1 MIYICEYDDSAPAEL
16 LQQYAEHLPI
26 PVYQGLAEGVKW
38 KKYRERILAWLLF
51 VYVVGYEKMKTLNI
65 QRTAL
70 GKPYSAADSQFYFN
84 ISHCESACACIISD
98 VPCGVDI
105 EKKFGLRESMIR
117 KICHPDEYD
126 ILCTF
131 SYEVQEMQLR
141 ALWSLKES
149 YVKMDGRGLGYGVDS
164 VNLASLLPVIS
175 GRTDEKDGISYMAG
189 TGNTYTF
196 AGCEYKHM
204 EIPVGVIS
212 EKELMGEIE
221 RKKRI

>member
-1 MIYICEYDDSAPAEL
+1 MFRSADLSGQLIGFFFYFYIVHDIMWFAGSSLANTEIGESFMIYICEYDDSAPAEL

-70 GKPYSAADSQFYFN
+70 GKPYSAADAEFHFN

-105 EKKFGLRESMIR
+105 
-117 KICHPDEYD
+117 
-126 ILCTF
+126 
-131 SYEVQEMQLR
+131 
-141 ALWSLKES
+141 
-149 YVKMDGRGLGYGVDS
+149 
-164 VNLASLLPVIS
+164 
-175 GRTDEKDGISYMAG
+175 
-189 TGNTYTF
+189 
-196 AGCEYKHM
+196 
-204 EIPVGVIS
+204 
-212 EKELMGEIE
+212 
-221 RKKRI
+221 